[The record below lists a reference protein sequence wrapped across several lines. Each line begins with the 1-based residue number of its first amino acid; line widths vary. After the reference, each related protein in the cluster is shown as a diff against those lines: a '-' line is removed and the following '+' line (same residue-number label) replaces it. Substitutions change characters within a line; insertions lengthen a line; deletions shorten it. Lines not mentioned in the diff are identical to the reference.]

1 MIGIIGLGYVGK
13 AVSQAFRCRQIIS
26 DPRYNNNQ
34 VIDVTQASPEAI
46 FVCVPTP
53 ENDQFSILLNV
64 LDQIQSTDYTGVVV
78 VKSTVLPEYIKDRD
92 VVCNPEF
99 LTQRTASQDFIKPHV
114 MVIGGDREPANKLL
128 QLYKA
133 YTDVCVDNCHITDKH
148 TACMIKYTMNCF
160 YAVKVWF
167 MNTMHEHAEQL
178 DHETYKRVLKSHPW
192 MGTHHY
198 DVPGPDGQKGFGG
211 ACLPKDLSTFAEH
224 HNIPI
229 LKSILKDN
237 QRQRIS

>member
-1 MIGIIGLGYVGK
+1 MIGIVGLGYVGK
-13 AVSQAFRCRQIIS
+13 AVSEAFRCRQIIS

-34 VIDVTQASPEAI
+34 IIDVVQASPEAI

-53 ENDQFSILLNV
+53 EGDQFNTLLDV

-78 VKSTVLPEYIKDRD
+78 VKSTVLPEYVKDRN

-99 LTQRTASQDFIKPHV
+99 LTQRTASQDFVNPHV
-114 MVIGGDREPANKLL
+114 MVIGGEHERANRLL
-128 QLYKA
+128 QLYKQH
-133 YTDVCVDNCHITDKH
+133 TDVCVDNCYITDKQ

-167 MNTMHEHAEQL
+167 MNTMHENSEHVDL
-178 DHETYKRVLKSHPW
+178 DTYNQVLKSHPW
-192 MGTHHY
+192 MGSNHF
-198 DVPGPDGQKGFGG
+198 DVPGPDGFKGFGG

-224 HNIPI
+224 YDIPI
-229 LKSILKDN
+229 FKSILKDN

>member
-13 AVSQAFRCRQIIS
+13 AVSEAFRCRQIIS

-34 VIDVTQASPEAI
+34 ISDVVQASPEAI

-53 ENDQFSILLNV
+53 EGDQFSTLLDV
-64 LDQIQSTDYTGVVV
+64 LNQIQSTDYTGVVV
-78 VKSTVLPEYIKDRD
+78 VKSTVLAEYVKDRN

-99 LTQRTASQDFIKPHV
+99 LTQRTASQDFINPHV
-114 MVIGGDREPANKLL
+114 MVIGGEHEQANKLL
-128 QLYKA
+128 QLYKQH
-133 YTDVCVDNCHITDKH
+133 TDVCVDNCYITDKQ

-167 MNTMHEHAEQL
+167 MNTMHDKCEHVDL
-178 DHETYKRVLKSHPW
+178 DTYKQVLKKHPW
-192 MGTHHY
+192 VGSNHL
-198 DVPGPDGQKGFGG
+198 DVPGPDGLKGFGG

-224 HNIPI
+224 HDIPI
-229 LKSILKDN
+229 FKSILKDN
-237 QRQRIS
+237 QRQRTS